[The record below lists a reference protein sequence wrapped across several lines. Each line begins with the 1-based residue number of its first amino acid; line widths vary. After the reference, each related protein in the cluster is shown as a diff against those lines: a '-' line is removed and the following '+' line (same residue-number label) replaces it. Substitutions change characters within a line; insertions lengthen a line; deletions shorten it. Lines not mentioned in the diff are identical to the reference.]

1 MKKIFART
9 IAMAMACTL
18 LLTGCGNSSSSGSSS
33 GNSAS
38 SGGSQGSSA
47 GIEWP
52 KQPVNVICP
61 ASAGGGT
68 DLILRTVNEYF
79 TSITGQPFVIN
90 NITGL
95 TGYEQIHQGNTDGYD
110 FIMGT
115 TTIFTSKLDGTLDYD
130 WTDYEMVAFIEGDY
144 NTVIAVQ
151 ADSPYE
157 TINDLLDA
165 ARSDPSSVTGGITLS
180 GQPYMFSKALADA
193 VDIDLYY
200 VDCGTTAER
209 NTALLGGQ
217 VDFIITNTLSSQA
230 YVESGDFRFIA
241 IDGEERFELAPDV
254 PTFKEQG
261 IDFVFAAQPMVVLA
275 PKGTPAEVCE
285 AFNSLLNEIYTNEEF
300 AAAYR
305 DTLGMIARPVPS
317 IEESIQMGEE
327 FAEILAPYV

>member
-9 IAMAMACTL
+9 IATAMACAL
-18 LLTGCGNSSSSGSSS
+18 LMTGCGNSSSSGSAS
-33 GNSAS
+33 GSSAS

-261 IDFVFAAQPMVVLA
+261 VDFVFAAQPMVVLA
-275 PKGTPAEVCE
+275 PKGTPAEVCQ

-300 AAAYR
+300 ATAYR

-317 IEESIQMGEE
+317 IEESIQLGEE
-327 FAEILAPYV
+327 FAEVLAPYV